1 MQEGEH
7 SIDGLRGEL
16 STLTAQHTNQML
28 VQNSLM
34 NSFQKQVENLR
45 ADNKNRADGKER
57 QDDEKKNADRESGQ
71 VMLAVRNLYMRC
83 VSTLSTSK
91 VQVLGEPSD
100 IKDPKERLDVLEQ
113 CLGLICERITTL
125 GDIEGGFEAYQQ
137 QQHEAELAKQEA
149 AALAAAERQAAAQT
163 PNAMPPPAGGL
174 DGGNSR
180 PSL

>member
-57 QDDEKKNADRESGQ
+57 QDDEKKNADRENMTYE
-71 VMLAVRNLYMRC
+71 VMDVQELRYEDETFDIAIDK
-83 VSTLSTSK
+83 STMDCIFCC
-91 VQVLGEPSD
+91 SD
-100 IKDPKERLDVLEQ
+100 SVTMISNMM
-113 CLGLICERITTL
+113 
-125 GDIEGGFEAYQQ
+125 
-137 QQHEAELAKQEA
+137 HEAWRVLKPGGRFGFYEHVEDVDQVIVGKVFGERGVIRVQHVEAKKPG
-149 AALAAAERQAAAQT
+149 RT
-163 PNAMPPPAGGL
+163 NVMAGVV
-174 DGGNSR
+174 R
-180 PSL
+180 KV